1 MPGPRVGAARRTYRV
16 GPAHRLLFSLA
27 TALLVAAASACSSDG
42 TTTQPADPGGQPA
55 GAASQPADQQSGG
68 ESTPP
73 VDACTLLTA
82 DEVTPIIGAH
92 DGGGPGDGVGESVCV
107 WENPDTYHSVTVS
120 IGGPGTAASGQLP
133 AESAYGETEPGP
145 DGIRFAPGGIAEFIV
160 GDRASE
166 VQVVAPDTDRDV
178 TVELIGLIRSRL

>member
-1 MPGPRVGAARRTYRV
+1 MPGPPVGTAHPQRP
-16 GPAHRLLFSLA
+16 GPPHRLLVGLA
-27 TALLVAAASACSSDG
+27 TALLVATASACTADSS
-42 TTTQPADPGGQPA
+42 TQSADPGDQPPA
-55 GAASQPADQQSGG
+55 GAANDQPAGSASQPA
-68 ESTPP
+68 

-82 DEVTPIIGAH
+82 DEVTPIIGTH
-92 DGGGPGDGVGESVCV
+92 DGGGPGAGVGESVCV

-120 IGGPGTAASGQLP
+120 IGGAGTAASGELP

-166 VQVVAPDTDRDV
+166 VQVVAPNADRAV
-178 TVELIGLIRSRL
+178 TVELIALVRSRL